1 MESSLTLAV
10 ASNHIILISGIY
22 IYSTMEKFNS
32 AFRCCDPVTKKL
44 HSRCHDFDEDE
55 EPAEGILMEHTDHRT
70 EEQIASDSGS
80 FQNVMI
86 T

>member
-1 MESSLTLAV
+1 MESSLTLVV

-22 IYSTMEKFNS
+22 ISSTMEKFNK
-32 AFRCCDPVTKKL
+32 AFRCCDPVTQKL

-70 EEQIASDSGS
+70 EEQIASDSGKEA
-80 FQNVMI
+80 FGRRH
-86 T
+86 

>member
-22 IYSTMEKFNS
+22 IYSTMEKFNN
-32 AFRCCDPVTKKL
+32 AFRCCDPVTQKL